1 MHFGRPFSLG
11 NTVIHFVEQITGAFY
26 RENIVL
32 DTKVYS
38 KKKYIGKDYSIFAR
52 KGKINSTKYI
62 SNTKKIDKLIKKK
75 KLIHQLGSEVD
86 LTNISHLNMKDCVN
100 FMCDQYYQNN
110 KIFIN

>member
-38 KKKYIGKDYSIFAR
+38 KKNILA
-52 KGKINSTKYI
+52 KIILYLLEKV
-62 SNTKKIDKLIKKK
+62 KLIALNIFLILKK
-75 KLIHQLGSEVD
+75 
-86 LTNISHLNMKDCVN
+86 
-100 FMCDQYYQNN
+100 
-110 KIFIN
+110 